1 MWDEE
6 RPADMSG
13 RSCADLCGRRGCKAR
28 KNGWGEGA
36 GGQASDCGRVK
47 TVPKLFCVNASVY
60 RRWCVKAFGCRNS
73 CV

>member
-13 RSCADLCGRRGCKAR
+13 PGCADLCGRRGCKA
-28 KNGWGEGA
+28 WGGGV
-36 GGQASDCGRVK
+36 GGQASDCGQIK
-47 TVPKLFCVNASVY
+47 AVPKLFCVNASMY
-60 RRWCVKAFGCRNS
+60 RRWCVKAFGLRNS